1 MSGSYNTQPS
11 ERTEIITKSDNVI
24 DAILKFASS
33 TKTKSDACID
43 YTRPALTFNTES
55 IRESLAD
62 IKAKG
67 IRLRVIKEITA
78 ENISSRKQCSKE
90 KILYATRYRVK
101 IRVLTPL
108 NDSITQL
115 AQEASKFV
123 DIRYIPEEL
132 Q

>member
-1 MSGSYNTQPS
+1 
-11 ERTEIITKSDNVI
+11 
-24 DAILKFASS
+24 
-33 TKTKSDACID
+33 
-43 YTRPALTFNTES
+43 
-55 IRESLAD
+55 
-62 IKAKG
+62 
-67 IRLRVIKEITA
+67 
-78 ENISSRKQCSKE
+78 
-90 KILYATRYRVK
+90 LYATRYRVK